1 VQAFVHSTV
10 YSAALYYFTM
20 ATEQLKLAAV
30 AALRASTTEKVA
42 ALEFALA
49 AVVNSRNNETKST
62 AGDKYETGRAMAQQ
76 EQARLQQQLNEAKQ
90 QLQQVEA
97 ITVHQRKASAAFG
110 SLIATKNNVFLLA
123 FAFGKLSIDG
133 SEVFVLSPSSPLGRQ
148 FLGKEAGDYVTF
160 RNTSYHITS
169 LC

>member
-1 VQAFVHSTV
+1 
-10 YSAALYYFTM
+10 M

-76 EQARLQQQLNEAKQ
+76 EQARLQQHEAKQ